1 MIILYF
7 PNISNVKSISTRGQA
22 VYTEVGNVVDQT
34 IRAIT
39 TVASFTGEKKAI
51 EKYNSKLK
59 VAYTSMIQQ
68 GTATGFRM
76 GLFSLIVFSTYG
88 LAMWYGS
95 MLVLEKGY
103 TGGTVMSVIIALMTG
118 GMSLGQKSP
127 CIDAFTIEQVAAYK
141 MFETIKRKPKID
153 AYDTSGKIL
162 EDIKGDIELK
172 DVYFRYPARPD
183 VKIFVG
189 FSLFVPSG
197 ITTALCGTKQERL
210 LGTSC
215 NDNHLIP
222 RSFLEVSFSSS
233 SFDES
238 SVEYWR
244 LLTNQ
249 SFM

>member
-1 MIILYF
+1 MLY
-7 PNISNVKSISTRGQA
+7 SNSTIEQDPRSSAQGRPIALLNPSLQSMLTLGWSHHNSC
-22 VYTEVGNVVDQT
+22 VFY
-34 IRAIT
+34 R
-39 TVASFTGEKKAI
+39 GEKG
-51 EKYNSKLK
+51 NRK
-59 VAYTSMIQQ
+59 VQY
-68 GTATGFRM
+68 
-76 GLFSLIVFSTYG
+76 TYG

-153 AYDTSGKIL
+153 AYDTSGEIL

-233 SFDES
+233 SLDES
-238 SVEYWR
+238 SEG
-244 LLTNQ
+244 TNGT
-249 SFM
+249 